1 MKILNPVPIDF
12 WQEVAEACPWATYFH
27 TPAWATVY
35 AQTFPQYAV
44 ASRGFVMESGA
55 RAVIP
60 FLSEEKKKFLKRET
74 KLKSIEPGVY
84 GGIIADQEL
93 SQQEF
98 DKIINHIL
106 KMKNTGGRI
115 VGNPFKEFIFPSLFK
130 KKELFT
136 QVVDLTAG
144 FDELSKRFSRGQK
157 SNISQ
162 AQRKNIS
169 IRMAHGEQDIET
181 YFAIYLQTVK
191 RWGKKTVAEY
201 PRELFLNLHR
211 QKDPHVRFYLAEK
224 DGRSIAGIIVLVWNK
239 NLIYWHGCS
248 LDEALKDYPNNLLH
262 YTVIKWGCENSYA
275 CYDMGPSMDMEGIIR
290 FKSSFGAEKVFLKS
304 YRW

>member
-1 MKILNPVPIDF
+1 MEILNPVPLDF
-12 WQEVAEACPWATYFH
+12 WQEVAEACPWATFFH
-27 TPAWATVY
+27 TPAWAAIF

-60 FLSEEKKKFLKRET
+60 FLAEEKKKFLKRET
-74 KLKSIEPGVY
+74 KLKSVEPGVY
-84 GGIIADQEL
+84 GGIIADQVVSPKEAD
-93 SQQEF
+93 E
-98 DKIINHIL
+98 IISHIL
-106 KMKNTGGRI
+106 KMKDTGGRI
-115 VGNPFKEFIFPSLFK
+115 VGNPFKEFALPSQFK

-144 FDELSKRFSRGQK
+144 FDELWKHFSRGQK

-162 AQRKNIS
+162 AQRKNIT
-169 IRMAHGEQDIET
+169 IRVAHSEQDIER

-191 RWGKKTVAEY
+191 RWGKKTVAAY
-201 PRELFLNLHR
+201 PRELFLNLFRNRDAHI
-211 QKDPHVRFYLAEK
+211 HFYLAEK
-224 DGRSIAGIIVLVWNK
+224 EGRSIAGIVVLAWGK

-262 YTVIKWGCENSYA
+262 YAVIKWGCENGYIS
-275 CYDMGPSMDMEGIIR
+275 YDMGPSMNMEGVIR
-290 FKSSFGAEKVFLKS
+290 FKSSFGAEKVFFKS

>member
-1 MKILNPVPIDF
+1 MKILNPVPVDF
-12 WQEVAEACPWATYFH
+12 WQEVAESCPWATFFH
-27 TPAWATVY
+27 TPAWATLY
-35 AQTFPQYAV
+35 AKTFPQYAV

-60 FLSEEKKKFLKRET
+60 FLAEEKKRFLKRET
-74 KLKSIEPGVY
+74 KLKSVEPGVY

-93 SQQEF
+93 CQQEV
-98 DKIINHIL
+98 DEIISHIL

-115 VGNPFKEFIFPSLFK
+115 VGNPFKEFTFPSLFK

-136 QVVDLTAG
+136 QVVDLSPG
-144 FDELSKRFSRGQK
+144 FDELWNRFSRGQK

-169 IRMAHGEQDIET
+169 IRMAHSEQDIET

-191 RWGKKTVAEY
+191 RWGKKTVAEH
-201 PRELFLNLHR
+201 PRELFLNLFRNRDAHI
-211 QKDPHVRFYLAEK
+211 RFYLAEK
-224 DGRSIAGIIVLVWNK
+224 EGRSIAGIIVLAWGK

-262 YTVIKWGCENSYA
+262 YSIIKWGCENGYT
-275 CYDMGPSMDMEGIIR
+275 CYDMGPSMDMEGVIR
-290 FKSSFGAEKVFLKS
+290 FKSSFGAEKVFFKS

>member
-1 MKILNPVPIDF
+1 MKILNPVPTDF
-12 WQEVAEACPWATYFH
+12 WQEVAEACPWATFFH
-27 TPAWATVY
+27 APAWAMLY
-35 AQTFPQYAV
+35 AKTLPQYAV

-60 FLSEEKKKFLKRET
+60 FLAEEKKRFLKRET
-74 KLKSIEPGVY
+74 KLKSVEPGVY
-84 GGIIADQEL
+84 GGIIADQGL
-93 SQQEF
+93 CQQEV
-98 DKIINHIL
+98 DEIISHIL

-115 VGNPFKEFIFPSLFK
+115 VGNPFKEFTFPSLFK

-136 QVVDLTAG
+136 QAVDLSPG
-144 FDELSKRFSRGQK
+144 FDELWNRFSRGQK
-157 SNISQ
+157 SNIRQ

-169 IRMAHGEQDIET
+169 IRMAHSEQDIET

-191 RWGKKTVAEY
+191 RWGKKTVAEH
-201 PRELFLNLHR
+201 PRELFLNLFRSRDAHI
-211 QKDPHVRFYLAEK
+211 RFYLAEK
-224 DGRSIAGIIVLVWNK
+224 EGRSIAGIIVLAWNK

-262 YTVIKWGCENSYA
+262 CTVIKWGCENGYT
-275 CYDMGPSMDMEGIIR
+275 CYDMGPSMDMEGVIR
-290 FKSSFGAEKVFLKS
+290 FKSSFGAEKVFFKS